1 MNLYSGPYAAEL
13 AAASRTVT
21 AAQHAVG
28 QPQLD
33 ELDHAWH
40 HLLRVLDRCEV
51 MGEDLR
57 ASRAIEHYVADALAA
72 IEGANE

>member
-13 AAASRTVT
+13 AGAVRIVSAAHR
-21 AAQHAVG
+21 AIG

-57 ASRAIEHYVADALAA
+57 ATRAIEHYVKDALAA
-72 IEGANE
+72 IGGAAE